1 MLLSIKSLSHT
12 IFDGQ
17 QKREILSNVNFSLQQ
32 GESVAL
38 MGDSGSGKTTF
49 LNLIAGLVS
58 VQQGEIDI
66 IGFPVHQATD
76 AELSALRKNTL
87 SIIFQQ
93 FNLLESL
100 TVEDNIAFSARLAG
114 RYDSEHCRELSEQL
128 GLMHLLHKRPDE
140 ISGGEEQRVAIARSL
155 AAKPA
160 LLLADEPTGNLDRK
174 NSDQVVASLLD
185 LARQQQTGLV
195 MVTHSHVV
203 AERVGQV
210 QELVNGKL
218 VSV

>member
-49 LNLIAGLVS
+49 LNLIAGLVP

-114 RYDSEHCRELSEQL
+114 RYDPEHCRELSEQL